1 MHTWWMDSAAD
12 QRELSC
18 TTAIERGT
26 GFIGMPQPLPCGTSF
41 SFGAPPCPLSSA
53 WAFFVF
59 SAFAFSSAAAAA
71 VISGGMEALPHARR
85 GERASRGRVERR
97 ARARA
102 LEAGLARVR
111 PNTLRVPGFVVD
123 RRAGDLLG
131 HADARAR
138 DVRDRRG
145 ERGDG
150 SEERGEREGTE
161 HSADGGGK
169 LQRIQGRDVP
179 WWGRAGDPSRVT
191 SFVFPTPKV
200 YSLSNCSEYA
210 PARPRA

>member
-1 MHTWWMDSAAD
+1 MGDGNMHTWWMDSAAD

-41 SFGAPPCPLSSA
+41 SFGAPPWPLSSA

-85 GERASRGRVERR
+85 RERARGGRVERR

-145 ERGDG
+145 ERRDG
-150 SEERGEREGTE
+150 SEQRGEREGTE
-161 HSADGGGK
+161 HW
-169 LQRIQGRDVP
+169 RGR
-179 WWGRAGDPSRVT
+179 W
-191 SFVFPTPKV
+191 
-200 YSLSNCSEYA
+200 
-210 PARPRA
+210 